1 MADYQAM
8 YQSKLKTAQQ
18 VAAMVENGWV
28 FGMDA
33 APTQADGI
41 MNALADHI
49 RESDIRD
56 VKIHL
61 MLDGYPFPFLTDDS
75 LNGKMNGVSW
85 FSGGGLR
92 KAVNGGYAD
101 LIPGYYRDFP
111 GVIRRMYAYDAYVVS
126 VSPMD
131 SHGYFSL
138 ATSTSYS
145 QAMIDKARRIFV
157 EVNEK
162 QPRCLC
168 GTQLH
173 VSEVAAIV
181 ENTHDMPVL
190 PPTKIDETSQIIGG
204 LIADQI
210 PNGACIQLG
219 IGAIP
224 EAVGAALMTK
234 KHLGIHT
241 EMFTS
246 SMVDLLESGAANNSK
261 KQIHRGKTVTTFAFG
276 APSQRM
282 VMQLKNRHHVHHL
295 I

>member
-1 MADYQAM
+1 MADYQAI

-18 VAAMVENGWV
+18 VAAMVESGWV

-49 RESDIRD
+49 RENDVRD

-138 ATSTSYS
+138 ATTTSYS
-145 QAMIDKARRIFV
+145 QAMIDKAKRIFV

-181 ENTHDMPVL
+181 ENTHDMPV
-190 PPTKIDETSQIIGG
+190 PKS
-204 LIADQI
+204 I
-210 PNGACIQLG
+210 PVDVFPDGACWLQAG
-219 IGAIP
+219 
-224 EAVGAALMTK
+224 
-234 KHLGIHT
+234 
-241 EMFTS
+241 
-246 SMVDLLESGAANNSK
+246 
-261 KQIHRGKTVTTFAFG
+261 
-276 APSQRM
+276 
-282 VMQLKNRHHVHHL
+282 
-295 I
+295 